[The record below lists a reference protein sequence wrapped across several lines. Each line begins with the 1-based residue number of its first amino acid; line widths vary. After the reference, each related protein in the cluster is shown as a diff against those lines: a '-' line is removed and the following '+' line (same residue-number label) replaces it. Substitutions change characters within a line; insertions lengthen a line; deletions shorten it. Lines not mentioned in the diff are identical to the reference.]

1 MSDDLLE
8 DLRAVLTLVDPVP
21 AAVRRAAETVLHRP
35 EEAAAA
41 TAAVRYP
48 FDRVVGMGYF
58 PNELGLPVAPPA
70 HAAAPPG
77 DA

>member
-8 DLRAVLTLVDPVP
+8 DLRAVLALVDPVP
-21 AAVRRAAETVLHRP
+21 AAVRHAADTVLHRP
-35 EEAAAA
+35 EEAESA

-70 HAAAPPG
+70 HAKDPPG